1 MMHIVCNTYIKKE
14 KEMYSAVCIEFGI
27 ASCGHTIEEAYKNVV
42 EAVKIHLNDAQEL
55 GALDELLEEAGFEV
69 PSNLEDDV
77 IIQPGY
83 VMFGTPFIA
92 EVA

>member
-1 MMHIVCNTYIKKE
+1 MRIVCNTYIKKE

-27 ASCGHTIEEAYKNVV
+27 ASCGHTIEEAYKNVI
-42 EAVKIHLNDAQEL
+42 EAVTIHLNDAQEL
-55 GALDELLEEAGFEV
+55 GTLDELLGEAGFEI
-69 PSNLEDDV
+69 PSNLKDDV
-77 IIQPGY
+77 IIQLGY